1 MVADNSILPHLLT
14 LVIREAVM
22 TYQISDPDILAG
34 EIIDNIEAGLASFR
48 EIVDIT
54 GRDAEAEST

>member
-1 MVADNSILPHLLT
+1 M

-22 TYQISDPDILAG
+22 TYQISDPDILAS

-48 EIVDIT
+48 EIVDKT

>member
-1 MVADNSILPHLLT
+1 
-14 LVIREAVM
+14 M